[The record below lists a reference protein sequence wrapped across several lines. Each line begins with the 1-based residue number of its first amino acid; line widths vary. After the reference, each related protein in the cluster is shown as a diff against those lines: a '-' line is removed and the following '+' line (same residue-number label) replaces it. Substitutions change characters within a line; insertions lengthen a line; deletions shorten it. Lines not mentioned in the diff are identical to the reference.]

1 MYYLDSYIQGF
12 ATGMIQDA
20 WEYVVNK
27 LYKLV
32 TALMDMLIA
41 FVQLF
46 IQQTSMF
53 SYAQDALSAL
63 PDDVQWILCS
73 VGFVQCF
80 SVIVSGYLMKMCL
93 KMLPIPYNPF
103 R

>member
-1 MYYLDSYIQGF
+1 MYLADMYLADLS
-12 ATGMIQDA
+12 AGMIQDA
-20 WEYVVNK
+20 WEYLVNAF
-27 LYKLV
+27 YKLV
-32 TALMDMLIA
+32 NAIMDMLIA

-46 IQQTSMF
+46 IQQTQMF
-53 SYAQDALSAL
+53 AYLQEALSAL
-63 PDDVQWILCS
+63 PEDVQWVLCS

-93 KMLPIPYNPF
+93 KMLPIPMNPF